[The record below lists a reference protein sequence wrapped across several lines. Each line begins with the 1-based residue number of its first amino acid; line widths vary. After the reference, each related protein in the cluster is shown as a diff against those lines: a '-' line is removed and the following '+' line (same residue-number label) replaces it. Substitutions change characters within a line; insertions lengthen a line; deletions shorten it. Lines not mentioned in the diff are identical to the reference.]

1 VFVVPH
7 NALGILPAWGGLLL
21 RERATA
27 ERVSS
32 MLRSASRILG
42 YRLSAEDGEVGRCV
56 DFLLEP
62 HTWIVRYVLVD
73 AAPRGDEHRVL
84 VSPFRLRKTEWASR
98 RWVVD
103 GTRDQVQTELA
114 SAPALQSLKQL
125 IGFGLDDAEGNVGHI
140 EDLIVDD
147 DSWHCRF
154 LVVNGE
160 IRLGGR
166 KTLVPT
172 EWLGS
177 LHLAEHRVEAPV
189 PRARIESQPEFNPDA
204 PVYQLRAL
212 SAGAAA
218 DASAHDALPDEP
230 HMSHAWR
237 FHPPLAWAAALQWGS
252 RALGAALRHTHDR

>member
-1 VFVVPH
+1 
-7 NALGILPAWGGLLL
+7 
-21 RERATA
+21 
-27 ERVSS
+27 

-42 YRLSAEDGEVGRCV
+42 YRLSAEDGEIGRCV

-73 AAPRGDEHRVL
+73 AAPRADERRVL

-103 GTRDQVQTELA
+103 GTRDQVETELEG
-114 SAPALQSLKQL
+114 APSLQSLKQL

-147 DSWHCRF
+147 DSWHCPH

-177 LHLAEHRVEAPV
+177 VQLAEHRVEAQV
-189 PRARIESQPEFNPDA
+189 ARARIESLAEFNPDA
-204 PVYQLRAL
+204 PVYHLRGL
-212 SAGAAA
+212 SRGAAPS
-218 DASAHDALPDEP
+218 ASADDSSPGE
-230 HMSHAWR
+230 SHVPPSWR
-237 FHPPLAWAAALQWGS
+237 FNPPLAWTAALQWGS

>member
-1 VFVVPH
+1 
-7 NALGILPAWGGLLL
+7 
-21 RERATA
+21 
-27 ERVSS
+27 

-73 AAPRGDEHRVL
+73 VAPRGDERAVL
-84 VSPFRLRKTEWASR
+84 VSPFRLRKAEWTSR

-103 GTRDQVQTELA
+103 GQRDQVETDLA
-114 SAPALQSLKQL
+114 AAPSLQSLKQL

-147 DSWHCRF
+147 DSWHCRH

-166 KTLVPT
+166 RTLVPT
-172 EWLGS
+172 DWLGS
-177 LHLAEHRVEAPV
+177 VHLLEHRVDALV
-189 PRARIESQPEFNPDA
+189 PRARIESQPEFHPEA
-204 PVYQLRAL
+204 PVYHPGGSP
-212 SAGAAA
+212 SASSPG
-218 DASAHDALPDEP
+218 ALPEEP
-230 HMSHAWR
+230 HVPPSWR
-237 FHPPLAWAAALQWGS
+237 FHPPLAWAAALQWGT
-252 RALGAALRHTHDR
+252 RALGAALRHPHDR

>member
-1 VFVVPH
+1 
-7 NALGILPAWGGLLL
+7 
-21 RERATA
+21 
-27 ERVSS
+27 

-73 AAPRGDEHRVL
+73 AATRGEERRVL
-84 VSPFRLRKTEWASR
+84 VSPFRLRKTEWTSR

-103 GTRDQVQTELA
+103 GTRDQIETQLEE
-114 SAPALQSLKQL
+114 APALQSLKQL
-125 IGFGLDDAEGNVGHI
+125 IGFGLDDAQGNVGHI

-147 DSWHCRF
+147 DSWHCRC

-166 KTLVPT
+166 RTLVPT

-177 LHLAEHRVEAPV
+177 VQLAEHRVEAPV
-189 PRARIESQPEFNPDA
+189 PRARIENEPEFHPDA
-204 PVYQLRAL
+204 PVYHLHRL
-212 SAGAAA
+212 SGGTAPS
-218 DASAHDALPDEP
+218 ASAHDDAPQDEP
-230 HMSHAWR
+230 HVPPSWR
-237 FHPPLAWAAALQWGS
+237 FHPPLAWAAALQWGT